1 MAVKSSGT
9 FLKFSEIASEFSDSQ
24 PHQMS
29 EFTRGGSLVPDN
41 ASNANITSVAARGG
55 GGADGQMKF
64 SDYYGAANTFG
75 ITIAS
80 NTTDVDLATLMNAAQ
95 SGVWA
100 SSEPKTLTI
109 NSGVIVGATSVSNA
123 ALTITSGM
131 GGTLTIINNGA
142 IQGAGGSANG
152 GNGGDA
158 VQASSSNVTFT
169 NNGDIYAGGGGGG
182 QGGAGGTG
190 GQGSQT
196 TTTHHYGIGQLCVG
210 RGGSCSSSSYNQGCA
225 NVFNSPNAY
234 CAGGSSAVITRS
246 CSLLCQCND
255 CNTDTTTITSGGSG
269 GSGGAGGVG
278 QGYNQSAGSGSAGAA
293 GSAGGTNAGAGG
305 SGGTGGNG
313 GSFGTSG
320 SSGATGN
327 TGANGNHSNGSAG
340 SGGSG
345 GGAAGDYISG
355 LSNLTFTNNGNVAG
369 TTS

>member
-41 ASNANITSVAARGG
+41 GSNANITSVAARAG
-55 GGADGQMKF
+55 GGADGEMKF

-80 NTTDVDLATLMNAAQ
+80 NATDVDLATLMNAAQ

-100 SSEPKTLTI
+100 SSEAKTLTI

-190 GQGSQT
+190 GQGSVT
-196 TTTHHYGIGQLCVG
+196 TTSYIGLAIACCG
-210 RGGSCSSSSYNQGCA
+210 NTCD
-225 NVFNSPNAY
+225 FNLICQNYHGNSNAY
-234 CAGGSSAVITRS
+234 CGASTTQFAVR
-246 CSLLCQCND
+246 QCVPFLRGT
-255 CNTDTTTITSGGSG
+255 CNNCAVDSTTINNGGSG
-269 GSGGAGGVG
+269 GSGGSGGVG

>member
-41 ASNANITSVAARGG
+41 ASNANITSVAARAG
-55 GGADGQMKF
+55 GGADGEMKF

-80 NTTDVDLATLMNAAQ
+80 NATDVDLATLMNAAQ

-100 SSEPKTLTI
+100 SNEPKTLTI

-190 GQGSQT
+190 GQGST
-196 TTTHHYGIGQLCVG
+196 TTTTFIGQAQLCG
-210 RGGSCSSSSYNQGCA
+210 SGGTCNYNQTCQ
-225 NVFNSPNAY
+225 NYHNNNNAY
-234 CAGGSSAVITRS
+234 CGAGTAALTTRNCRPEFSCYCGDCAVDS
-246 CSLLCQCND
+246 
-255 CNTDTTTITSGGSG
+255 TTIHNGGSG
-269 GSGGAGGVG
+269 GSGGSGGVG
-278 QGYNQSAGSGSAGAA
+278 QGYNQSAGSGSAGSA
-293 GSAGGTNAGAGG
+293 GGAGGTNAGAGG

-313 GSFGTSG
+313 GSFGASG

-340 SGGSG
+340 SSGSG